1 MTDLTQ
7 EASHKTVG
15 RTWADVTI
23 GATYIIFTLGTLAL
37 AAVCLYLFLGS
48 VPQWF
53 IIAVGVSLGSI
64 PFITEHIKGDMEQY
78 IISHDPFN
86 LTILSVGRKANL
98 KVEGT
103 PTLFYSD
110 SGYIRKMVTHFD
122 RENMTVKASSFGDF
136 SQIDQIRDLSTLQR
150 LHDKLLALLKEDR
163 LTAQTLGVEVE
174 YQSREIVDWALRTI
188 YGAIIPTEISEAFGI
203 KPEGETET
211 ETETESE
218 IFDALGVETD

>member
-1 MTDLTQ
+1 MSDAEEST
-7 EASHKTVG
+7 HRTVG

-23 GATYIIFTLGTLAL
+23 GASYIIFTLAAL
-37 AAVCLYLFLGS
+37 AGAAALLYLFLGS

-53 IIAVGVSLGSI
+53 MIAVLVSLGSV
-64 PFITEHIKGDMEQY
+64 PFISAHIRGDMEQF

-86 LTILSVGRKANL
+86 LTILSVGRKADL

-110 SGYIRKMVTHFD
+110 SGYMRKMVTHFD
-122 RENMTVKASSFGDF
+122 RKTMTAKASGFGDF
-136 SQIDQIRDLSTLQR
+136 SQIDQIRDLTTLQR

-174 YQSREIVDWALRTI
+174 YQSREIVDWALKTI

-203 KPEGETET
+203 KSEGETET
-211 ETETESE
+211 ETETESAILE
-218 IFDALGVETD
+218 ALGVDE